1 MISAPGAL
9 AQNSTADIHS
19 AGPLTD
25 IFISSDTEC
34 QVGHTGDVDA
44 NGNPQFEFFPPGSMT
59 GVSCG
64 TEASIAGQVFGPL
77 DSNAWTEQPQS
88 GVTGSG
94 TAQDPFKVITT
105 DQAQDPSSGGALL
118 TLVETDSYVVGNEFY
133 ETDMTITNNTSS
145 AQPVK
150 LYHAADCFLQGSDTG
165 FGFLDAA
172 NGTVA
177 CTQTPNDS
185 PAQLIEEFAPLTRGD
200 HYFEGGFSSA
210 AFGIPNSQ
218 ADYPD
223 TCDCNGNP
231 GEPGTAEDNGMGLNW
246 DTTLA
251 PAGSPGD
258 SATFSMISNFSPTGV
273 TSFPIA
279 ATGGSTFSGK
289 TGTAVGGTVATFSSS
304 DSSDVPGNF
313 TATINW
319 GDGAS
324 TAGAIAGSGG
334 SFTVTGTHAY
344 SSSGSFPITVTITR
358 TSNTQNTGTATDIAS
373 ITAPPSPVVTGS
385 PSVNGDSKAAFS
397 GSVNPSGLPTTAHF
411 EYGLDSR
418 YTNSGT
424 SGQVYDQSTPNQSVG
439 SDFSSHAV
447 TASAS
452 GLVPNALYHV
462 RLVAT
467 NGAGTTNGPDM
478 TFTTSKAPAP
488 APPSLGKSFTGS
500 ATGLVLIEIN
510 GKFVPITELSKIP
523 NGAIINALHGTLT
536 LNTAGIG
543 GTQHATLAAKKGK
556 KKPQTQTGKFGG
568 AVFKVTQAHS
578 GQATLALVEGA
589 NFNGAPTYATCTTK
603 KGKAVAA
610 GVSSK
615 TLQLLHASAHGK
627 FRTKGRYSAA
637 TIRGTIWTIA
647 DRCDGTLVH
656 AIKDTVSVDDL
667 VLHKTITLRPGH
679 SYLALAHPPKVKK
692 KKTHK

>member
-1 MISAPGAL
+1 MQRPSSWWVRRCVAAAGACALLAMISAPGAL

-358 TSNTQNTGTATDIAS
+358 TSNTQNTGTATDTAS
-373 ITAPPSPVVTGS
+373 IIAPPSPVVTGS

-467 NGAGTTNGPDM
+467 NGAGTTM
-478 TFTTSKAPAP
+478 
-488 APPSLGKSFTGS
+488 
-500 ATGLVLIEIN
+500 
-510 GKFVPITELSKIP
+510 
-523 NGAIINALHGTLT
+523 ALT
-536 LNTAGIG
+536 
-543 GTQHATLAAKKGK
+543 
-556 KKPQTQTGKFGG
+556 
-568 AVFKVTQAHS
+568 
-578 GQATLALVEGA
+578 
-589 NFNGAPTYATCTTK
+589 
-603 KGKAVAA
+603 
-610 GVSSK
+610 
-615 TLQLLHASAHGK
+615 
-627 FRTKGRYSAA
+627 
-637 TIRGTIWTIA
+637 
-647 DRCDGTLVH
+647 
-656 AIKDTVSVDDL
+656 
-667 VLHKTITLRPGH
+667 
-679 SYLALAHPPKVKK
+679 
-692 KKTHK
+692 